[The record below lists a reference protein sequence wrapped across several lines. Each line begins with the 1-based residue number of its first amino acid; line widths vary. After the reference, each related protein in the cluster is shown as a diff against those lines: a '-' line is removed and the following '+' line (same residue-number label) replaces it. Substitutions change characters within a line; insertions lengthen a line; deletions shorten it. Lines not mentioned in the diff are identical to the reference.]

1 MTAPPSTG
9 PSTRAEDAPSGRWS
23 VGAAPAVFWA
33 SMGLIVAFV
42 LFAVVT
48 PDLAAEGIGAVQ
60 TGIVD
65 VLGWYYVLLIA
76 VFVAFALAMGFS
88 RFGDIRLGRDDE
100 EPEFGMKS
108 WFAMLFSAG
117 MGIGLVCWG
126 VAEPL
131 NHFAAPRPGFEGGQV
146 ETARRAM
153 TQTYLHW
160 GIHAWAI
167 YVVAGLAI
175 AYAVHRK
182 GRPVSIRWALEPLL
196 GDRVKGRLGDPIDI
210 TAVVGTVFGVATSL
224 GFGVAQI
231 AAGLDFTGIVGDG
244 AGSVGLQI
252 LLIAV
257 ITAIATVSVVSGVG
271 RGIKWLSNFNMGLA
285 AILLLF
291 VLIAGPTIFLLREFV
306 QNFGDYFSN
315 VLGLTFDVSA
325 YRGAAGE
332 EWQGFWT
339 TFYWGW
345 WVSWAPFVGVFI
357 ARISRGRTVREF
369 VLGVLLVPTLVTF
382 LWFSVLGGTALH
394 RELFGGGG
402 LVAEDGSVGTESS
415 LFTLLDAFPGGG
427 LVIGLTILLSVTFF
441 VTSSDSGS
449 LVVDMLASGG
459 DIDPPKWS
467 RVMWAI
473 LEGAV
478 AAALLAVGGGGLD
491 ALQTAAIVIALPFS
505 VVMVAMMF
513 ATVRAFRAEA
523 HAADQRRRALEL
535 EAMTHHVTTRIEEN
549 ATAVESSNGAPVRT
563 RTRGQRR

>member
-1 MTAPPSTG
+1 MTAPASAGPVTPPSGGG
-9 PSTRAEDAPSGRWS
+9 PSRSRGVGTAPT
-23 VGAAPAVFWA
+23 VFWG

-42 LFAVVT
+42 LFAVVA
-48 PDLAAEGIGAVQ
+48 PDTAADGIGAVQ
-60 TGIVD
+60 SRIVD
-65 VLGWYYVLLIA
+65 TLGWYYVLLVA

-100 EPEFGMKS
+100 EAEFGLRS

-117 MGIGLVCWG
+117 MGIGLVFWG

-131 NHFAAPRPGFEGGQV
+131 NHFAAPRPGFEGGEV

-182 GRPVSIRWALEPLL
+182 GYPVSIRWALEPLL
-196 GDRVKGRLGDPIDI
+196 GDRVKGRLGDLIDI

-244 AGSVGLQI
+244 AGSVRLQVV
-252 LLIAV
+252 LIV
-257 ITAIATVSVVSGVG
+257 LITALATASVVSGVG
-271 RGIKWLSNFNMGLA
+271 RGIKWLSNLNMGLA
-285 AILLLF
+285 AVLLVF
-291 VLIAGPTIFLLREFV
+291 VLVAGPTIFLLREFV
-306 QNFGDYFSN
+306 QNFGDYFTN
-315 VLGLTFDVSA
+315 VMGLTFDVSA
-325 YRGAAGE
+325 YRGADGE
-332 EWQGFWT
+332 AWQAAWT

-382 LWFSVLGGTALH
+382 LWFSVLGGAALH

-402 LVAEDGSVGTESS
+402 LVGDDGTVGTESS
-415 LFTLLDAFPGGG
+415 LFTMLDALPGGG
-427 LVIGLTILLSVTFF
+427 VVIGLAILLIVTFF

-467 RVMWAI
+467 RIMWAV

-478 AAALLAVGGGGLD
+478 AAALLAVGGGGLG

-505 VVMVAMMF
+505 IVMVAMMF
-513 ATVRAFRAEA
+513 ATVRAFRAEVR
-523 HAADQRRRALEL
+523 AADTRRKTLEL
-535 EAMTHHVTTRIEEN
+535 EAMTRQVTTRIEEN
-549 ATAVESSNGAPVRT
+549 AAAAEGPAGAGPA
-563 RTRGQRR
+563 GPQRA

>member
-1 MTAPPSTG
+1 MTAPPPSATTTTAGGGPATG
-9 PSTRAEDAPSGRWS
+9 RG
-23 VGAAPAVFWA
+23 VGSAPAVFWGA
-33 SMGLIVAFV
+33 MGLIVAFV
-42 LFAVVT
+42 LFAVVA
-48 PDLAAEGIGAVQ
+48 PDAAADGIGAVQ
-60 TGIVD
+60 ASIVD
-65 VLGWYYVLLIA
+65 TLGWYYVLLIA
-76 VFVAFALAMGFS
+76 IFVVFALAMGFS

-100 EPEFGMKS
+100 DPEFGIKS

-117 MGIGLVCWG
+117 MGIGLVFWG

-131 NHFAAPRPGFEGGQV
+131 NHFVAPRPGFDGGEV

-175 AYAVHRK
+175 AYSVHRK
-182 GRPVSIRWALEPLL
+182 GYPVSIRWALEPLL
-196 GDRVKGRLGDPIDI
+196 GDRVKGRLGDLIDI

-231 AAGLDFTGIVGDG
+231 AAGLDFTGVVDG
-244 AGSVGLQI
+244 GSGSVGLQVV
-252 LLIAV
+252 LIVV
-257 ITAIATVSVVSGVG
+257 ITAIATASVVSGVG

-285 AILLLF
+285 ALLLVF
-291 VLIAGPTIFLLREFV
+291 ILVAGPTIFLLREFV
-306 QNFGDYFSN
+306 QNFGDYFTN
-315 VLGLTFDVSA
+315 VLGLSFDVSA
-325 YRGAAGE
+325 YRGADGE
-332 EWQGFWT
+332 AWQASWT

-394 RELFGGGG
+394 RELFGDGG
-402 LVAEDGSVGTESS
+402 LIADDGTVGTESS
-415 LFTLLDAFPGGG
+415 LFTLLDAFPGST
-427 LVIGLTILLSVTFF
+427 LVIGLTILLIVTFF

-467 RVMWAI
+467 RIMWAV

-478 AAALLAVGGGGLD
+478 AAALLGVGGGGLT

-513 ATVRAFRAEA
+513 ATVRAFRAEVR
-523 HAADQRRRALEL
+523 AADRRRRAVEL

-549 ATAVESSNGAPVRT
+549 AAADQPAGPGA
-563 RTRGQRR
+563 QRA